1 MYLRVLVIC
10 MGVRSLSRVM
20 GKMGMKA
27 MDMSTA
33 QLTRAVQVGMWPV
46 WVRANCTMRSS
57 WGGGG
62 EGGKRE
68 RGGREGER
76 GEREKL

>member
-1 MYLRVLVIC
+1 MYLKVLVIC

-33 QLTRAVQVGMWPV
+33 QFTRAVQVGMWPV
-46 WVRANCTMRSS
+46 RVRANCTMRSS
-57 WGGGG
+57 WG
-62 EGGKRE
+62 R
-68 RGGREGER
+68 GER
-76 GEREKL
+76 GREREKL